1 MATRQWNRFESSIFI
16 FDSAEHQIFTELLS
30 VPRPASSQI
39 IKSYSFDF
47 SLSQMDVRLTRKKA
61 SDRVF
66 LLTNS
71 IRPNCRMQR
80 LSKKYF
86 ASNLYKTQVVQVQH
100 VSAFVFFLVPFVP
113 LCVSR
118 HFIFESCTAH
128 GASLLGSTEPIAYDC
143 IYRFRLQTQSIGKET
158 SNVCPAR
165 EYRSVSKLDNN
176 RYIVHEYLTHRNQFP
191 IIHLLSIFFS
201 FFQ

>member
-1 MATRQWNRFESSIFI
+1 
-16 FDSAEHQIFTELLS
+16 
-30 VPRPASSQI
+30 
-39 IKSYSFDF
+39 
-47 SLSQMDVRLTRKKA
+47 
-61 SDRVF
+61 
-66 LLTNS
+66 
-71 IRPNCRMQR
+71 MQR

-165 EYRSVSKLDNN
+165 EYRSVSKLENN
-176 RYIVHEYLTHRNQFP
+176 HYIVHEYLTHRNQFP

-201 FFQ
+201 FFNNSSIMIIEDEDISINPSFIIIQYTSELLIRCAG